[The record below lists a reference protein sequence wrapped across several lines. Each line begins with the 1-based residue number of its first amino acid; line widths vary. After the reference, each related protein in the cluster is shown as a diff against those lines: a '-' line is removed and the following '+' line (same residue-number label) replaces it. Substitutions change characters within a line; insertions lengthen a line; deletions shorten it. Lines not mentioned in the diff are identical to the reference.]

1 MKRVLGACALILAFA
16 VAFMAPASAAQ
27 LVLTGGLHP
36 YSSASARCG
45 DAVAATNPAT
55 ATTTTAVQLS
65 GIDVACAGL
74 TVSVQLYDSGTA
86 PTVTGTAKVPV
97 AGGSVVVAMAASY
110 TPTAS
115 TVISVTISSWP
126 IPTTWTYTAP
136 PGNVNMCEV
145 RNANGSV
152 DTTKPCT
159 LTGTPKYSY
168 WGSPGSGLGN
178 GGTDFSAPG
187 IANDQY
193 VAFTVTIVGAPSWW
207 SWSNAG
213 LTIINNS
220 GTVTSSCS
228 ALPTFSGQ
236 LPPNKGPKPNVYVE
250 FVENRTGSAGII
262 CNVP

>member
-1 MKRVLGACALILAFA
+1 MRRALAASSLVLALA
-16 VAFMAPASAAQ
+16 VAFTAPASAAQ
-27 LVLTGGLHP
+27 LVLTGGQQP
-36 YSSASARCG
+36 YSFASARCG

-55 ATTTTAVQLS
+55 TTTTNVVALS
-65 GIDVACAGL
+65 GIDAACPGL
-74 TVSVQLYDSGTA
+74 PISVQLYDTGTA
-86 PTVTGTAKVPV
+86 ATVTGTATVPA
-97 AGGSVVVAMAASY
+97 AGGSVTVAMAASY

-115 TVISVTISSWP
+115 AVISVTIASWP

-136 PGNVNMCEV
+136 TGNVNTCEV
-145 RNANGSV
+145 RNADGSV

-159 LTGTPKYSY
+159 FTGTPSSSY
-168 WGSPGSGLGN
+168 WGSSGSGQGN
-178 GGTDFSAPG
+178 SSTRFSAPG

-213 LTIINNS
+213 LTTINNS

-236 LPPNKGPKPNVYVE
+236 LPPNIGPKPNVYVA
-250 FVENRTGSAGII
+250 FVENRTGSAGIV